1 MKLFTTILILLS
13 LTINSNSQ
21 TTIRLQK
28 KDGVYETFCY
38 INGKRT
44 TFVFDTGAA
53 DVSISK
59 AFFLEGLKN
68 GIFKMSDI
76 LPGVVNYQIASG
88 EIISGNR
95 INIRELTIGNL
106 RLFNVIGSFTE
117 GDSQF
122 LLGQSAIEKFGSFQ
136 TKYENNSLI
145 LTIRNNAKSDLD
157 FALENAKKKVLAEKG
172 GIPANIQRQI
182 TQSKVDLLQDQ
193 KIAINLVFEISSIL
207 LKDDEIIFDYDV
219 TNDSESDYKLKAL
232 SQIYFFIDVFTETGK
247 IYSTS
252 TSAPQLLSG
261 KTINGQNLVLKIR
274 NSKPKSINMYAIVN
288 GPYLSTIENQ

>member
-28 KDGVYETFCY
+28 KDGVYETVCY

-193 KIAINLVFEISSIL
+193 KIANNLVFEISSIL

-274 NSKPKSINMYAIVN
+274 NSKPKSIRMYAIVN